1 MAIFSLPASSKP
13 GKQWDPR
20 LCLQESR
27 ETSIADD
34 LSLSE
39 ELDGQEEYKEAAAAT
54 RTVQSMPGVMESQS
68 RAAKSNSAEVAAKS
82 AQGVQDE
89 AQAEQKWQSF
99 MAEHF
104 GECPV
109 EISDHHL
116 LGVSTELMTTSGE
129 C

>member
-1 MAIFSLPASSKP
+1 MLIFSLPASSAP
-13 GKQWDPR
+13 GKQWDPQ

-27 ETSIADD
+27 ETSAADD

-39 ELDGQEEYKEAAAAT
+39 ELDGEYKEAAAAT
-54 RTVQSMPGVMESQS
+54 RTVQGMPGVMESQS
-68 RAAKSNSAEVAAKS
+68 RAAKSNSAEVTAKS

-104 GECPV
+104 GECPTG
-109 EISDHHL
+109 SQ
-116 LGVSTELMTTSGE
+116 
-129 C
+129 